1 MKLNYINEDS
11 IEVPT
16 IFGKSFQQELVSNII
31 RKDGFV
37 AYRVRNG
44 NKRSLSWIVL
54 YNNDPIGYICKN
66 DNRWVHDNW
75 TARIIFNGDKPL
87 HKLITKDTRPV
98 VQDELNK
105 LARKVSKA
113 YHDGDSDI
121 VQ

>member
-16 IFGKSFQQELVSNII
+16 RFGKSFQQELVSNII
-31 RKDGFV
+31 KKDGFV

-54 YNNDPIGYICKN
+54 YNNDVIGTIFKS
-66 DNRWVHDNW
+66 DSKFVHDNW
-75 TARIIFNGDKPL
+75 IAQIIFNGDKPF
-87 HKLITKDTRPV
+87 HKLITKDTRSI

-105 LARKVSKA
+105 LASKVSKA
-113 YHDGDSDI
+113 YHDKNSDI
-121 VQ
+121 VY